1 MMNEEEKYL
10 RAKRKVQKMKRFY
23 KHLSSWMF
31 TSIFLMVLFFVLRM
45 PPWITFVVVAG
56 WGIGIAAEAVEVF
69 GFPGID
75 RDWEDRK
82 IREEMEKM
90 GQDRS
95 ADNNRD
101 DQDPPEEEDDP
112 DDTLELP
119 EYNKEVKRTWK
130 DSDFV

>member
-1 MMNEEEKYL
+1 
-10 RAKRKVQKMKRFY
+10 MKRFY

-31 TSIFLMVLFFVLRM
+31 TSIFLMILFFILRM
-45 PPWITFVVVAG
+45 PPWITLVVVAG
-56 WGIGIAAEAVEVF
+56 WGVGIAAEAVEVF

-90 GQDRS
+90 GSVTVQQDD
-95 ADNNRD
+95 ANEV
-101 DQDPPEEEDDP
+101 PEEDEPEDSLDLP
-112 DDTLELP
+112 D
-119 EYNKEVKRTWK
+119 YREVKRSWK

>member
-1 MMNEEEKYL
+1 MMSEEEKYL
-10 RAKRKVQKMKRFY
+10 RARRKVEKMKRFY

-31 TSIFLMVLFFVLRM
+31 TSVFLMVLFFVLRM

-75 RDWEDRK
+75 RDWEERK
-82 IREEMEKM
+82 IREEMEKLENK
-90 GQDRS
+90 RPS
-95 ADNNRD
+95 HYSSEIEEVPD
-101 DQDPPEEEDDP
+101 DEDIPE
-112 DDTLELP
+112 DTLELP
-119 EYNKEVKRTWK
+119 EYKNVKRTWK

>member
-1 MMNEEEKYL
+1 MISEEEKYL
-10 RAKRKVQKMKRFY
+10 RARRKVEKMKRFY

-31 TSIFLMVLFFVLRM
+31 TSIFLMILFFILRM
-45 PPWITFVVVAG
+45 PPWITLVVVAG
-56 WGIGIAAEAVEVF
+56 WGVGIAAEAVEVF

-90 GQDRS
+90 GSVTVQQDD
-95 ADNNRD
+95 ANEV
-101 DQDPPEEEDDP
+101 PEEDEPEDSLDLP
-112 DDTLELP
+112 D
-119 EYNKEVKRTWK
+119 YREVKRSWK

>member
-1 MMNEEEKYL
+1 MMSEEEKYL
-10 RAKRKVQKMKRFY
+10 RARRKVEKMKRFY

-31 TSIFLMVLFFVLRM
+31 TSVFLMVLFFVLRM

-75 RDWEDRK
+75 RDWEERK
-82 IREEMEKM
+82 IREEMEKLENKRPS
-90 GQDRS
+90 QYS
-95 ADNNRD
+95 SEIEEVPD
-101 DQDPPEEEDDP
+101 DEDIPE
-112 DDTLELP
+112 DTLELP
-119 EYNKEVKRTWK
+119 VYKNVKRTWK